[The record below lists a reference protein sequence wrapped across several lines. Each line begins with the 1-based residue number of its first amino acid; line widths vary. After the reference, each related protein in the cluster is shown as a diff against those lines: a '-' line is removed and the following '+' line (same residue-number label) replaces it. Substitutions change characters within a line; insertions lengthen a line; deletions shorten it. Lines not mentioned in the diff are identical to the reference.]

1 MNIAFPNQVALT
13 QNKACSKKYGSS
25 RVPKFKR
32 WGVKE
37 DIEMFKLL
45 RKELKVNKIDEEK
58 FISVN
63 IDAALDHNSQ
73 DIKNLLY
80 RNLIAKIVDDTN
92 WARTPYH
99 LFHRILKLGS
109 NQEFSFRNEKLI
121 RALLFKR
128 FKGKKVSSRKIVEFF
143 PGKLVRSIENKIRD
157 INAPKIKTQ
166 YSIPNKYFE

>member
-1 MNIAFPNQVALT
+1 MNIVFPNQVALT
-13 QNKACSKKYGSS
+13 QNKACTKKYWSS
-25 RVPKFKR
+25 PAPKFKR

-37 DIEMFKLL
+37 DVEMFKLL
-45 RKELKVNKIDEEK
+45 RKELKVNKIGEER
-58 FISVN
+58 FISQN
-63 IDAALDHNSQ
+63 IDDALDHNSQ

-80 RNLIAKIVDDTN
+80 QNLIAKLADDTN
-92 WARTPYH
+92 WSRTPYH

-128 FKGKKVSSRKIVEFF
+128 FKGKKVNLRKIVEFF

-157 INAPKIKTQ
+157 INAHK
-166 YSIPNKYFE
+166 NKGTIVHFT